1 MFMFIQQCTAI
12 AILTIRLNIEIAEI
26 EGTIITWK
34 TAKFTEQNVTVSQ
47 YNNWT

>member
-1 MFMFIQQCTAI
+1 M
-12 AILTIRLNIEIAEI
+12 LTIRLNIEIAEI

-34 TAKFTEQNVTVSQ
+34 IVKFAEQNVTVSQ